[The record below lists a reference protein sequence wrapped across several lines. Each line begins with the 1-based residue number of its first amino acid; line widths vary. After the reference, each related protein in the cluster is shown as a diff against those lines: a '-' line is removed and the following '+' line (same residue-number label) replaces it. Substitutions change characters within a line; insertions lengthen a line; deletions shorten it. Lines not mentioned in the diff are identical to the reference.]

1 MVEGANIPIT
11 QDAEAEL
18 HRRHVLVIPDFIA
31 NAGGVIC
38 AAVEYRGGTQ
48 AMALATIEEKIRT
61 NTAEVL
67 ERSAEAGTP
76 PRQAAVALAKARVRT
91 AMEYR
96 RWK

>member
-1 MVEGANIPIT
+1 MSIPAAFRIK
-11 QDAEAEL
+11 L
-18 HRRHVLVIPDFIA
+18 HRVCGRA
-31 NAGGVIC
+31 
-38 AAVEYRGGTQ
+38 
-48 AMALATIEEKIRT
+48 EKIRT

-67 ERSAEAGTP
+67 ERSAEAGAP

>member
-1 MVEGANIPIT
+1 VVFADPRLPIA
-11 QDAEAEL
+11 DKERLIHAFE
-18 HRRHVLVIPDFIA
+18 
-31 NAGGVIC
+31 
-38 AAVEYRGGTQ
+38 
-48 AMALATIEEKIRT
+48 TIEEKIRT

-76 PRQAAVALAKARVRT
+76 PRQAAMALAKARVRT